1 MSFGEFL
8 WGLLAI
14 YFMLA
19 YFMILFLIIGD
30 LFRDHETG
38 GLAKTAWFLA
48 LLFVPVISMCV
59 YVITRGRSMN
69 ERAIARRD
77 SSYAGQRDYRSRTT
91 VATDESATEIAK
103 ARDLLD
109 SGTITQREFDT
120 LKAKALA

>member
-69 ERAIARRD
+69 EHDRSHRRVGDRDREGSRSARLWD
-77 SSYAGQRDYRSRTT
+77 DHPAGVRHP
-91 VATDESATEIAK
+91 
-103 ARDLLD
+103 
-109 SGTITQREFDT
+109 
-120 LKAKALA
+120 